1 VQIKKQYS
9 IDYIL
14 KRQKMNFILKRRILI
29 SMLFIGLTML
39 GYVSYK
45 KLSVELIPNAQLP
58 FLIVQVMTP
67 IEMDPSYIETQAIIP
82 IEGAIGTLEG
92 VEKIESNISSSN
104 GNIFIYYN
112 QNANL
117 KYANLK
123 LQEKIDIVKPSI
135 PVDFFINVIKIDLKE
150 LTNQFM
156 VLQVRGEGGADRIRN
171 IADREIKPHFDNIN
185 GIAGVRVFGGK
196 ENSIEI
202 RLNERACKANGISIA
217 QVRNL
222 LNNNGAN
229 KAFVGKVSD
238 GTNKLFVN
246 VSSEYTDIKDIG
258 NMIVK
263 ETGPVLLKD
272 VAEIFFGVKE
282 QSSYSRVNGLDAVTI
297 SLANDNQ
304 ANLINLSHAALSMVK
319 EMNKT
324 LAPEGVEIVVQNNT
338 SEIMEKNIN
347 QIINLAITG
356 GLLAVLILWFFLR
369 NIRLVTIIAVS
380 IPVSVFAAYNFFY
393 AYNISINSLTLVGMA
408 LAIGML
414 VDNSVVVLENIYRLA
429 GEGKDPETAVKQG
442 TIEVWRSVFA
452 STLTTVIVFMPFIF
466 ADNYMVKIIGKN
478 IGVSI
483 ISTLLISLSVALLFI
498 PMATYF
504 LLTRKANS
512 NSEIFKK
519 LSLHNRLIQ
528 GYHLLLKASMR
539 KPASTIIGTLV
550 VFFAALLISLTLS
563 INTSQDVQTPNFRLS
578 VTMPGGSTLEKT
590 DAVVAEIESR
600 LAKIPEKEDI
610 VSRIEEEQA
619 TVTLN
624 LSKEWDKKSKRTLP
638 EIKNDISEK
647 VKNIS
652 SAEISMDELSTSGGF
667 SGGGGSEQNDNPGE
681 DFMNLLGIGSK
692 KESIIIKGQ
701 NFGQMKNLAN
711 DVKSYVDDLSTIYSS
726 NINVQENKPEVH
738 LYFDMDYLG
747 RNSFTLMNLSSSLS
761 SFSREYSSGAKYKQ
775 GTDTY
780 DIMIKYAD
788 EAGDLKQNKDKTID
802 DLKRLEVKSSNGSVM
817 EMGELSRIVFSSG
830 MGNIHR
836 ENQEKRITVTY
847 NFRDEIKNSK
857 DLLEGARQ
865 KVESIVSGLN
875 IPPGIAVEIVQEEN
889 QWKDLYYI
897 IGVAF
902 LLIYMILAAV
912 FESLATPVV
921 LMFSI
926 PLAALGSLIALILT
940 GNSLI
945 NLNTLT
951 GFLILLGVVV
961 NNGIILIDYTNI
973 LRKRGNRVQRALMTA
988 GVSRLRPILITAST
1002 TVIAMVPLAM
1012 GKAEF
1017 VSVIGASF
1025 AITVIGGL
1033 TLSTLL
1039 TLVFIPTFYTGL
1051 ESALNWFFALGWKN
1065 KLIQLII
1072 FSVSIL
1078 MIYLYIDKFIW
1089 KLITTILSIILIP
1102 ASTWFVMNSL
1112 RKARETVISPDE
1124 NINIYVQ
1131 SLVKIYERENRWI
1144 REWRAGTRIRKRLG
1158 FEKQFHSVKDLSQ
1171 VAWQAPL
1178 LGYIFYFTYFYLQKG
1193 FWVFIFAM
1201 GTWFILSG
1209 IWNNFRELFAN
1220 LTIDGR
1226 KKWLKK
1232 VSGLTDFLVF
1242 WIVPVL
1248 NLIWFQKKWENLV
1261 VVFLLGFLWFTGLF
1275 IYKTGQKLTREN
1287 IDIYRLE
1294 GRFKGLRK
1302 NIYKIVAAV
1311 PLIGKKK
1318 KPFKALSCVSLNIGN
1333 GMFGLLGPNGAGKTT
1348 LMRIICGILEQSYG
1362 KVWINGL
1369 DTQKMREEL
1378 QGLIG
1383 YLPQEFGSYENMTAH
1398 EYLHYQAMLKNIIDV
1413 KTREERVTYVLNAV
1427 HMEDRRHEKIGSYS
1441 GGMKQRMGIAQI
1453 LLHLPRILVVDEPT
1467 AGLDPRERI
1476 RFRNLLVELSRE
1488 RVVIFSTHIIE
1499 DISSSCNQVAVLNK
1513 GKLRYFGKP
1522 IDMTKEAEGHVW
1534 QFNIPAKEFGTFVEK
1549 HLVVHHMSEGDSIR
1563 VRVISDT
1570 SPWDRAVNATPNLED
1585 AYLWLL
1591 RRKEYQDSVNN
1602 EAANK

>member
-1 VQIKKQYS
+1 M
-9 IDYIL
+9 D
-14 KRQKMNFILKRRILI
+14 FILKRRILI
-29 SMLFIGLTML
+29 TMLFIGLTML
-39 GYVSYK
+39 GYVSYN
-45 KLSVELIPNAQLP
+45 KLSVELFPNAQLP
-58 FLIVQVMTP
+58 TLIVQAGTP
-67 IEMDPSYIETQAIIP
+67 LEMDPSYIEAQAIIP

-92 VEKIESNISSSN
+92 IEKIESNISSRF
-104 GNIFIYYN
+104 GTIMIYYN
-112 QNANL
+112 QNADL

-123 LQEKIDIVKPSI
+123 LQEKIDIVKGSI
-135 PVDFFINVIKIDLKE
+135 PTEFMINVIKIDLE
-150 LTNQFM
+150 QLTNQFM
-156 VLQVRGEGGADRIRN
+156 ELQVRGEGGIDRVRN
-171 IADREIKPHFDNIN
+171 IADREIKPEFENID
-185 GIAGVRVFGGK
+185 GIAGVQVYGGQ
-196 ENSIEI
+196 ENSIEV
-202 RLNERACKANGISIA
+202 RLNEKACKANGISIG
-217 QVRNL
+217 QIRNL
-222 LNNNGAN
+222 LSNNGNN
-229 KAFVGKVSD
+229 KTFAGKVVD
-238 GTNKLFVN
+238 GGNELFVN
-246 VSSEYTDIKDIG
+246 VTSEYTDVKGIG
-258 NMIVK
+258 NIIVK
-263 ETGPVLLKD
+263 TDGPVLLRD

-297 SLANDNQ
+297 TLVNDNQ
-304 ANLINLSHAALSMVK
+304 ANLIDLSHDAIDQVNEL
-319 EMNKT
+319 NKK
-324 LAPEGVEIVVQNNT
+324 LASSGVEIVVQNNNA
-338 SEIMEKNIN
+338 EIMEKNIN

-356 GLLAVLILWFFLR
+356 GLLAVMILWFFLR

-380 IPVSVFAAYNFFY
+380 IPVSVYAAFNFFY
-393 AYNISINSLTLVGMA
+393 AFDISINSLTLVGMA

-429 GEGKDPETAVKQG
+429 GQGNSPEIAVKQG
-442 TIEVWRSVFA
+442 TTEVWRSIFA
-452 STLTTVIVFMPFIF
+452 ATLTTIIVFLPFIF
-466 ADNYMVKIIGKN
+466 SDNFMVKMIGKN

-483 ISTLLISLSVALLFI
+483 ISTLVISLTVALLFI

-504 LLTRKANS
+504 LLTRSSNS

-519 LSLHNRLIQ
+519 LSIHDRLIQ
-528 GYHLLLKASMR
+528 AYHLVLKASMR

-563 INTSQDVQTPNFRLS
+563 ISTTQEVETPNFRLT

-600 LAKIPEKEDI
+600 LASVAEKEDI
-610 VSRIEEEQA
+610 VSRIEEEKA
-619 TVTLN
+619 TVTIN
-624 LSKEWDKKSKRTLP
+624 LSKEWDKTSKRSLP

-647 VKNIS
+647 TKNIS

-667 SGGGGSEQNDNPGE
+667 SGGGGGGETYNPGS
-681 DFMNLLGIGSK
+681 DFMNLLGIGSTR
-692 KESIIIKGQ
+692 ESVIIKGQ
-701 NFGQMKNLAN
+701 NFEQMKNLA
-711 DVKSYVDDLSTIYSS
+711 DDIKSYVDDLSTINSS
-726 NINVQENKPEVH
+726 NVNVQDNKPEVH
-738 LYFDMDYLG
+738 LFFDMDYMG
-747 RNSFTLMNLSSSLS
+747 RNNFTLSNLASALS
-761 SFSREYSSGAKYKQ
+761 TFGREYSSGATFKQ
-775 GTDTY
+775 GTESY

-788 EAGDLKQNKDKTID
+788 EDSLIKENTDKTID
-802 DLKRLEVKSSNGSVM
+802 DLKHLEVNGSNGSVM
-817 EMGELSRIVFSSG
+817 EMEELSNIVFSSG

-836 ENQEKRITVTY
+836 ENQEKRVTVTY
-847 NFRDEIKNSK
+847 NFNDDIKNSK
-857 DLLEGARQ
+857 DLIEGARFEI
-865 KVESIVSGLN
+865 ESIVAGLN
-875 IPPGIAVEIVQEEN
+875 IPSGIAVEVVHEEN
-889 QWKDLYYI
+889 QLKDFYYL

-902 LLIYMILAAV
+902 ILIYMILAAV

-940 GNSLI
+940 GNSLL
-945 NLNTLT
+945 NANTLT

-973 LRKRGNRVQRALMTA
+973 LRKRGNRVQRALMTSGMA
-988 GVSRLRPILITAST
+988 RLRPILITAST

-1012 GKAEF
+1012 GQAEY
-1017 VSVIGASF
+1017 VSAIGASF

-1051 ESALNWFFALGWKN
+1051 ENALKWFYSLGWKN
-1065 KLIQLII
+1065 KIIQSLIFAAMI
-1072 FSVSIL
+1072 FF
-1078 MIYLYIDKFIW
+1078 IYSYIDKFLW
-1089 KLITTILSIILIP
+1089 KLITTILVLILVP
-1102 ASTWFVMNSL
+1102 ACTWFVMNSL
-1112 RKARETVISPDE
+1112 RKARETIISPDE
-1124 NINIYVQ
+1124 NINIYIQ
-1131 SLVKIYERENRWI
+1131 SLVKIYERENRWA
-1144 REWRAGTRIRKRLG
+1144 REWKAGARIRKRLG
-1158 FEKQFHSVKDLSQ
+1158 LEKQYNSWKDISQ
-1171 VAWQAPL
+1171 IMWQAPL
-1178 LGYIFYFTYFYLQKG
+1178 LGFIIYFTYFYLGKG
-1193 FWVFIFAM
+1193 FWIFIFSMA
-1201 GTWFILSG
+1201 TWFFLSG
-1209 IWNNFRELFAN
+1209 VWTTFRELFTN
-1220 LTIDGR
+1220 LTASGEKR
-1226 KKWLKK
+1226 YLKK
-1232 VSGLTDFLVF
+1232 ISGITDFAIF
-1242 WIVPVL
+1242 WIIPLL
-1248 NLIWFQKKWENLV
+1248 NLIWFQLKWENLIV
-1261 VVFLLGFLWFTGLF
+1261 VLILGFLWFTGLF

-1302 NIYKIVAAV
+1302 TVYKIVAAV

-1398 EYLHYQAMLKNIIDV
+1398 EYLHYQAILKNIIDV
-1413 KTREERVTYVLNAV
+1413 KTREDRVAYVLNAV
-1427 HMEDRRHEKIGSYS
+1427 HMEERRHDKIGSYS
-1441 GGMKQRMGIAQI
+1441 GGMKQRMGIALI

-1513 GKLRYFGKP
+1513 GMLRYFGKP

-1534 QFNIPAKEFGTFVEK
+1534 QFKIPAKDFGTFVEK
-1549 HLVVHHMSEGDSIR
+1549 HLVVHHMSEGDNVR
-1563 VRVISDT
+1563 VRVISEF
-1570 SPWDRAVNATPNLED
+1570 SPWESAVSSSPNLED

-1591 RRKEYQDSVNN
+1591 RRKNHSESVNN
-1602 EAANK
+1602 ETVNK

>member
-1 VQIKKQYS
+1 
-9 IDYIL
+9 
-14 KRQKMNFILKRRILI
+14 
-29 SMLFIGLTML
+29 MLFLGLTML

-45 KLSVELIPNAQLP
+45 KLPVELLPNAQLP
-58 FLIVQVMTP
+58 TLIVQVGTP
-67 IEMDPSYIETQAIIP
+67 LEMDPSYIESQAIVP

-92 VEKIESNISSSN
+92 IEKIESNIASQY
-104 GNIFIYYN
+104 GTIIVYYN

-123 LQEKIDIVKPSI
+123 LQEKIDIVKSSI
-135 PVDFFINVIKIDLKE
+135 PADFLINVIKIDLKQ
-150 LTNQFM
+150 LTNQFIT
-156 VLQVRGEGGADRIRN
+156 LQVRGEGGVDRIRN
-171 IADREIKPHFDNIN
+171 IADRDIKPEFENIT
-185 GIAGVRVFGGK
+185 GIAGVQVYGGQ
-196 ENSIEI
+196 ENSIEV
-202 RLNERACKANGISIA
+202 RLNEKACKANGISLGQI
-217 QVRNL
+217 RTL

-229 KAFVGKVSD
+229 RAFVGKVINGS
-238 GTNKLFVN
+238 NKLFVN
-246 VSSEYTDIKDIG
+246 VTSEYTDVKEIG
-258 NMIVK
+258 NLIIK
-263 ETGPVLLKD
+263 ASGPVLLRD
-272 VAEIFFGVKE
+272 VADIFYGVKE
-282 QSSYSRVNGLDAVTI
+282 QSSYSRVNGLDAVTVT
-297 SLANDNQ
+297 LVNDNQ
-304 ANLINLSHAALSMVK
+304 ANLIDLSHSSVNLVK
-319 EMNKT
+319 DLNRK
-324 LAPEGVEIVVQNNT
+324 LASSGVEIIVQSNT
-338 SEIMEKNIN
+338 AETMETNIN
-347 QIINLAITG
+347 QIIHLAITG

-369 NIRLVTIIAVS
+369 NIRLVAIIAVS
-380 IPVSVFAAYNFFY
+380 IPVSVYAAFNFFY
-393 AYNISINSLTLVGMA
+393 VFNISINSLTLVGMA

-429 GEGKDPETAVKQG
+429 GQGKDPGTAVRQG
-442 TIEVWRSVFA
+442 TREVWISIFA
-452 STLTTVIVFMPFIF
+452 STLTTIIVFMPFIF
-466 ADNYMVKIIGKN
+466 SSNFLVKMMGKN

-483 ISTLLISLSVALLFI
+483 VSTLVISLMVALFFI

-504 LLTRKANS
+504 LLTRTS
-512 NSEIFKK
+512 GTNSEIFKK
-519 LSLHNRLIQ
+519 LSIHNRMIQ
-528 GYHLLLKASMR
+528 AYHLVLKASMR
-539 KPASTIIGTLV
+539 KPASTIIGTLII
-550 VFFAALLISLTLS
+550 FFTALLVSLALS
-563 INTSQDVQTPNFRLS
+563 LNNPQEIQTPNFRLS
-578 VTMPGGSTLEKT
+578 VTMPGGSSLAKT
-590 DAVVAEIESR
+590 DAVVSEVESR
-600 LAKIPEKEDI
+600 LSSIPEKEDI

-619 TVTLN
+619 TVTIN
-624 LSKEWDKKSKRTLP
+624 LSKDWDKKSKRSLP
-638 EIKNDISEK
+638 EIKNEISQK

-667 SGGGGSEQNDNPGE
+667 SGGGGGEDSYNPGS
-681 DFMNLLGIGSK
+681 DFMNLLGIGGK

-701 NFGQMKNLAN
+701 NFEKMKNLAN
-711 DVKSYVDDLSTIYSS
+711 DIKSYVNNLSTINNS

-738 LYFDMDYLG
+738 LLFDMDYMG
-747 RNSFTLMNLSSSLS
+747 RNNLTLFNLSSSLAT
-761 SFSREYSSGAKYKQ
+761 FSQEYRSGATFKQ
-775 GTDTY
+775 GTESY

-788 EAGDLKQNKDKTID
+788 EPGVPKAKKDKTID
-802 DLKRLEVKSSNGSVM
+802 DLKHLEVIGNNGAVM
-817 EMGELSRIVFSSG
+817 EMEELSRIVFSSG
-830 MGNIHR
+830 MGSIHR
-836 ENQEKRITVTY
+836 ENQEKRITVSY
-847 NFRDEIKNSK
+847 DFKEEIKNSK
-857 DLLEGARQ
+857 DLLEGARIEIETM
-865 KVESIVSGLN
+865 VAGLS
-875 IPPGIAVEIVQEEN
+875 IPPGIAVEPVREED
-889 QWKDLYYI
+889 QWKDFYYL

-902 LLIYMILAAV
+902 LLIFMILAAV

-940 GNSLI
+940 GNSLL
-945 NLNTLT
+945 NANTLT

-973 LRKRGNRVQRALMTA
+973 LRKRGYRVQRALMTA
-988 GVSRLRPILITAST
+988 GMARLRPILITAST

-1017 VSVIGASF
+1017 VSAIGASF

-1051 ESALNWFFALGWKN
+1051 ENALKWFYSLEWKN
-1065 KLIQLII
+1065 KLTQLIL
-1072 FSVSIL
+1072 FTVMVL
-1078 MIYLYIDKFIW
+1078 LIYLNIDKFLW
-1089 KLITTILSIILIP
+1089 KLITTILAVILIP

-1124 NINIYVQ
+1124 SINIYVQ
-1131 SLVKIYERENRWI
+1131 SLVKIYERENRWAREWKAGARI
-1144 REWRAGTRIRKRLG
+1144 RERLG
-1158 FEKQFHSVKDLSQ
+1158 YQKPYHSIRDMTQ
-1171 VAWQAPL
+1171 IAWQVPL
-1178 LGYIFYFTYFYLQKG
+1178 FGYVIYFTYIYLHKG
-1193 FWVFIFAM
+1193 FWIFVFSLI
-1201 GTWFILSG
+1201 TWFMLLS
-1209 IWNNFRELFAN
+1209 IWTSFSELFEN
-1220 LTIDGR
+1220 ITTNGEKR
-1226 KKWLKK
+1226 WLKK
-1232 VSGLTDFLVF
+1232 TTCILDTLVF
-1242 WIVPVL
+1242 WLVPL
-1248 NLIWFQKKWENLV
+1248 FNLIWFQHKWDNLAV
-1261 VVFLLGFLWFTGLF
+1261 VLIIGFLWFCGLF
-1275 IYKTGQKLTREN
+1275 IYKTGQKLTSEN

-1302 NIYKIVAAV
+1302 TIYRFVSAV

-1318 KPFKALSCVSLNIGN
+1318 KPFKALSSISLNIGN

-1413 KTREERVTYVLNAV
+1413 RTREERVTYVLNAV

-1534 QFNIPAKEFGTFVEK
+1534 QFNIPAADFGSFVDN
-1549 HLVVHHMSEGDSIR
+1549 HLVVHHMSEGDNIR
-1563 VRVISDT
+1563 VRVISEL
-1570 SPWDRAVNATPNLED
+1570 SPRDGAINATPNLED

-1591 RRKEYQDSVNN
+1591 RRKEYASG
-1602 EAANK
+1602 K

>member
-1 VQIKKQYS
+1 M
-9 IDYIL
+9 D
-14 KRQKMNFILKRRILI
+14 FILKRRILI
-29 SMLFIGLTML
+29 SMFFIGLMML

-45 KLSVELIPNAQLP
+45 KLPVELIPNAQLP
-58 FLIVQVMTP
+58 FLIIQVMTP
-67 IEMDPSYIETQAIIP
+67 IEKDPSYIETQAIIP

-92 VEKIESNISSSN
+92 VEKIESNISSNN

-123 LQEKIDIVKPSI
+123 LQEKIDIVKSSI
-135 PVDFFINVIKIDLKE
+135 PAEFFINVIKIDLKE

-156 VLQVRGEGGADRIRN
+156 ELQVRGEGGVDRIRN
-171 IADREIKPHFDNIN
+171 IADRDIKPHFENIN

-202 RLNERACKANGISIA
+202 RLNEKACKANGISIGK
-217 QVRNL
+217 VRSL

-229 KAFVGKVSD
+229 KAYAGKVFD
-238 GTNKLFVN
+238 GSNKLFVN
-246 VSSEYTDIKDIG
+246 VSSEYTDVKEIG
-258 NMIVK
+258 NLIVK

-304 ANLINLSHAALSMVK
+304 ANLINLSHATIEMVK

-324 LAPEGVEIVVQNNT
+324 LVPEGVEIVVQNNT

-369 NIRLVTIIAVS
+369 NIRLVAIIAVS
-380 IPVSVFAAYNFFY
+380 IPVSVYAAYNFFY

-429 GEGKDPETAVKQG
+429 GQGKDPETAVKQG
-442 TIEVWRSVFA
+442 TTEVWRSVFA

-483 ISTLLISLSVALLFI
+483 VSTLLISLSVALLFI

-504 LLTRKANS
+504 LLSRTSKG

-519 LSLHNRLIQ
+519 LSIHNRLIQ
-528 GYHLLLKASMR
+528 GYHLVLKASMR
-539 KPASTIIGTLV
+539 KPAATIIGTLV
-550 VFFAALLISLTLS
+550 IFFAALLISLTLS
-563 INTSQDVQTPNFRLS
+563 INTTEEVQTPNFRLS

-600 LAKIPEKEDI
+600 LATLPEKEDI

-619 TVTLN
+619 TVTVN
-624 LSKEWDKKSKRTLP
+624 LPKDWNKKSKRTLP

-652 SAEISMDELSTSGGF
+652 SAEIRMDELSTSGGF
-667 SGGGGSEQNDNPGE
+667 SGGGGGIENDNPGS

-692 KESIIIKGQ
+692 KESVIIKGQ
-701 NFGQMKNLAN
+701 NFEQMKSLAN
-711 DVKSYVDDLSTIYSS
+711 DIKTYVDDLPTIDNS

-738 LYFDMDYLG
+738 LLFDMDYLG
-747 RNSFTLMNLSSSLS
+747 RNNFTLTNLSTSLS
-761 SFSREYSSGAKYKQ
+761 SFSREYSSGVSYKQ
-775 GTDTY
+775 ETESY

-788 EAGDLKQNKDKTID
+788 EAGVKNQNKDKTID
-802 DLKRLEVKSSNGSVM
+802 DLKTLEVSSTSGSVM
-817 EMGELSRIVFSSG
+817 EMEELSKIIFSSG

-857 DLLEGARQ
+857 DLLEGARL
-865 KVESIVSGLN
+865 KIESIVSGLS
-875 IPPGIAVEIVQEEN
+875 IVPGIAVEIVQEEN

-902 LLIYMILAAV
+902 LLIYMIMAAV
-912 FESLATPVV
+912 FESLVTPVV

-973 LRKRGNRVQRALMTA
+973 LRKRGNRFHRALMTA

-1002 TVIAMVPLAM
+1002 TVIAMIPLAM
-1012 GKAEF
+1012 GKAEY

-1051 ESALNWFFALGWKN
+1051 ENSLKWLYGLSWKN
-1065 KLIQLII
+1065 KLIQLILFTVLI
-1072 FSVSIL
+1072 IL
-1078 MIYLYIDKFIW
+1078 IYLYIDKFLW
-1089 KLITTILSIILIP
+1089 KLITTILVIILIP

-1112 RKARETVISPDE
+1112 RKARETVISPE
-1124 NINIYVQ
+1124 ESIHIYIQ
-1131 SLVKIYERENRWI
+1131 SLVKIYERENRWR
-1144 REWRAGTRIRKRLG
+1144 REWHAGTRIRKRLG
-1158 FEKQFHSVKDLSQ
+1158 LQKEFHSIRDLGQ

-1178 LGYIFYFTYFYLQKG
+1178 LCYTIYFTYFYLQKG
-1193 FWVFIFAM
+1193 FWVFVFSM
-1201 GTWFILSG
+1201 TSWFILSS
-1209 IWNNFRELFAN
+1209 IWTSFNELFTN
-1220 LTIDGR
+1220 IS
-1226 KKWLKK
+1226 LKK
-1232 VSGLTDFLVF
+1232 NKRLLKKITEIIDFAIF
-1242 WIVPVL
+1242 WIVPL
-1248 NLIWFQKKWENLV
+1248 FNLIWFQHKWDNLV
-1261 VVFLLGFLWFTGLF
+1261 VVLLLGFLWFTGLF
-1275 IYKTGQKLTREN
+1275 IYKTGKKLTKEN

-1294 GRFKGLRK
+1294 GRFKGIRK
-1302 NIYKIVAAV
+1302 TVYKFVAAV

-1413 KTREERVTYVLNAV
+1413 KTREARVTYVLNAV
-1427 HMEDRRHEKIGSYS
+1427 HMEERRHEKIGSYS

-1534 QFNIPAKEFGTFVEK
+1534 QFNIPAKEFGTFVEN
-1549 HLVVHHMSEGDSIR
+1549 HLVVHHMSEGDKVR
-1563 VRVISDT
+1563 VRVIAESL
-1570 SPWDRAVNATPNLED
+1570 PWEGAVNATPNLED

-1591 RRKEYQDSVNN
+1591 RRKEYEAPVNN
-1602 EAANK
+1602 ETAD

>member
-1 VQIKKQYS
+1 
-9 IDYIL
+9 
-14 KRQKMNFILKRRILI
+14 
-29 SMLFIGLTML
+29 MLFIGLTML
-39 GYVSYK
+39 GYVSYR
-45 KLSVELIPNAQLP
+45 KLSVELFPNAQLP
-58 FLIVQVMTP
+58 FLIIQVATP
-67 IEMDPSYIETQAIIP
+67 LEMDPSYIETQAIIP

-92 VEKIESNISSSN
+92 IEKIESNISSRS
-104 GNIFIYYN
+104 GEIWIYYN
-112 QNANL
+112 QNTDLKFANL
-117 KYANLK
+117 R
-123 LQEKIDIVKPSI
+123 LQEKIDIVRSSI
-135 PVDFFINVIKIDLKE
+135 PTEFFINVIKIDLKQ
-150 LTNQFM
+150 LTNQFIE
-156 VLQVRGEGGADRIRN
+156 LQVRGEGGIDRIRN
-171 IADREIKPHFDNIN
+171 IADREIKPHFENID
-185 GIAGVRVFGGK
+185 GIAGVQVFGGK
-196 ENSIEI
+196 ENSIEV
-202 RLNERACKANGISIA
+202 RLNEKACKANGISIGQIRA
-217 QVRNL
+217 L
-222 LNNNGAN
+222 LNNNGTN
-229 KAFVGKVSD
+229 KAFVGKVID
-238 GTNKLFVN
+238 GNNKLFVN
-246 VSSEYTDIKDIG
+246 VTSEYTDVKEIG
-258 NMIVK
+258 NLIVK
-263 ETGPVLLKD
+263 NNGPVLLRD

-282 QSSYSRVNGLDAVTI
+282 QSSYSRVNGMDAVTI
-297 SLANDNQ
+297 SLVNDNQ
-304 ANLINLSHAALSMVK
+304 ANLINLSHEVINQVK
-319 EMNKT
+319 ELNKT
-324 LAPEGVEIVVQNNT
+324 LTPSGVEIIVQNNT

-356 GLLAVLILWFFLR
+356 GLLAVMILWFFLR

-380 IPVSVFAAYNFFY
+380 IPVSVYTAYNFFY
-393 AYNISINSLTLVGMA
+393 AFNISINSLTLVGMA

-429 GEGKDPETAVKQG
+429 GQGKDPEIAVKQG
-442 TIEVWRSVFA
+442 TTEVWRSIFA
-452 STLTTVIVFMPFIF
+452 STLTTIIVFMPFIF
-466 ADNYMVKIIGKN
+466 ANNYMIKIIGKN

-483 ISTLLISLSVALLFI
+483 ISTLLISLLVALLFI

-504 LLTRKANS
+504 LLTRTSNT

-519 LSLHNRLIQ
+519 LSIHNRLIQ
-528 GYHLLLKASMR
+528 GYHLVLKASMR
-539 KPASTIIGTLV
+539 NPASTIIGTLV
-550 VFFAALLISLTLS
+550 VFFATLLISLTLS
-563 INTSQDVQTPNFRLS
+563 LSTTQEVKTPNFRLT
-578 VTMPGGSTLEKT
+578 VAMPGGSTLEKT
-590 DAVVAEIESR
+590 DAVVTEIESR
-600 LAKIPEKEDI
+600 LASIPEKEDI
-610 VSRIEEEQA
+610 VSRIEEERA
-619 TVTLN
+619 TITIN
-624 LSKEWDKKSKRTLP
+624 LTKDWDKKSKRSLP
-638 EIKNDISEK
+638 EIKNDISQK
-647 VKNIS
+647 TKNIS
-652 SAEISMDELSTSGGF
+652 SAEITMDELSTGGGF
-667 SGGGGSEQNDNPGE
+667 SGGGGGESTFNPGS
-681 DFMNLLGIGSK
+681 DFLNLLGVGSK
-692 KESIIIKGQ
+692 RESVIIKGQ
-701 NFGQMKNLAN
+701 NFGQMKNLAR
-711 DVKSYVDDLSTIYSS
+711 DIKTYVNNLSTINSS

-738 LYFDMDYLG
+738 LLFDMDYIG
-747 RNSFTLMNLSSSLS
+747 RNNFTLVNLSSALS
-761 SFSREYSSGAKYKQ
+761 TFGREYTSGATFKQ
-775 GTDTY
+775 GTESY

-788 EAGDLKQNKDKTID
+788 ESSAVKQNKDKTID
-802 DLKRLEVKSSNGSVM
+802 DLKRLEVSSSNGAVM
-817 EMGELSRIVFSSG
+817 EMEELSRIVFSSG

-847 NFRDEIKNSK
+847 DFNEEIRNSK

-865 KVESIVSGLN
+865 EIESLVAGLN
-875 IPPGIAVEIVQEEN
+875 IPPGIAVEVIHEES
-889 QWKDLYYI
+889 QFKDLYYI

-926 PLAALGSLIALILT
+926 PLAALGSLVALILT

-973 LRKRGNRVQRALMTA
+973 LRKRGNRVHRALMTA

-1012 GKAEF
+1012 GQAEF

-1039 TLVFIPTFYTGL
+1039 TLVFIPTFYIGL
-1051 ESALNWFFALGWKN
+1051 EDALKWFYSLNWKN
-1065 KLIQLII
+1065 KLIQLVL
-1072 FSVSIL
+1072 FTL
-1078 MIYLYIDKFIW
+1078 MIFLIYTYIDKFLW
-1089 KLITTILSIILIP
+1089 KLITTILTIIIIP
-1102 ASTWFVMNSL
+1102 AGTWFVMNSL
-1112 RKARETVISPDE
+1112 RKARETVISTDE
-1124 NINIYVQ
+1124 NINIYIQ
-1131 SLVKIYERENRWI
+1131 SLVKIYERENRWS
-1144 REWRAGTRIRKRLG
+1144 REWKAGARIRKRLG
-1158 FEKQFHSVKDLSQ
+1158 LERQYNSFKDMGQ
-1171 VAWQAPL
+1171 IAWQVPL
-1178 LGYIFYFTYFYLQKG
+1178 LGYIIYFTYFYLDKG
-1193 FWVFIFAM
+1193 FWIFLFSM

-1209 IWNNFRELFAN
+1209 IWTSFSKLITNLNAKRE
-1220 LTIDGR
+1220 R
-1226 KKWLKK
+1226 RWLKTM
-1232 VSGLTDFLVF
+1232 SGILDIVVF
-1242 WIVPVL
+1242 WIIPLL
-1248 NLIWFQKKWENLV
+1248 NLIWFLHKWENLV
-1261 VVFLLGFLWFTGLF
+1261 VVLILGILWFSGLL

-1302 NIYKIVAAV
+1302 TFYKIVAVV

-1427 HMEDRRHEKIGSYS
+1427 HMEERRNDKIGSYS

-1499 DISSSCNQVAVLNK
+1499 DISSSCNHVAVLNK

-1534 QFNIPAKEFGTFVEK
+1534 QFNIPSRDFGVFVEK
-1549 HLVVHHMSEGDSIR
+1549 HLVVHHMSEGDNVR
-1563 VRVISDT
+1563 VRVISEF
-1570 SPWDRAVNATPNLED
+1570 SPWEDAVNATPNLED

-1591 RRKEYQDSVNN
+1591 RRKDFPGSVNN
-1602 EAANK
+1602 EKSN